1 MTTIWTEANFLE
13 RLKVP
18 LKNAHEASASSCPDA
33 EMMTAYVE
41 NSASEFVRN
50 AVDEHLKSCADCRE
64 LAERLAGF
72 DVASAENVT
81 AMSAA
86 QQAEWANAEKRLDI
100 EADNFVRTAEVDFKK
115 AARVATAAKEEGAAE
130 WQFPWGKTAWS
141 VAAVAALV
149 VAGFFLMRG
158 DGGTETQI
166 NSAQNAPS
174 AAVTAPAAQSVPE
187 NPAPTTEPPIAVANE
202 SGTNT
207 IVIPPN
213 ATTGAAT
220 ETPKTTSHGVNGTT
234 TKRATV
240 KHSEPEVSAPTVA
253 ANSATDTSSE
263 QPAVSAANGA
273 SSDTN
278 SAAASSAPASA
289 PNSGS
294 AVASNVTPP
303 ATAITT
309 GKGAFSTALRSHAAA
324 AARATGPMP
333 AVIQLSEGTRVWIV
347 FKTVSH
353 TSDTN
358 FAFTGSLLEPIQ
370 GAGTTPLPRD
380 TEIDGTGVLAN
391 GKTSLNVLE
400 IALGGVR
407 YRLKGTSGAVTAS
420 GSGSAVAFNAGQ
432 VQEMWLSGPATYEK
446 AGDTGANGA
455 NPQP

>member
-72 DVASAENVT
+72 DAASAENVT

-86 QQAEWANAEKRLDI
+86 QQAEWANAGKRLDI

-263 QPAVSAANGA
+263 QPACVRREWRKQRYKFGCRFKRARVRAELGECGRVECDA
-273 SSDTN
+273 SGDCDHYRERGVFDCT
-278 SAAASSAPASA
+278 
-289 PNSGS
+289 
-294 AVASNVTPP
+294 AVAC
-303 ATAITT
+303 
-309 GKGAFSTALRSHAAA
+309 GGRGARDWADAGGDSAERRNASLDRVQDGEPHERYELRVYGEL
-324 AARATGPMP
+324 ARA
-333 AVIQLSEGTRVWIV
+333 
-347 FKTVSH
+347 
-353 TSDTN
+353 D
-358 FAFTGSLLEPIQ
+358 
-370 GAGTTPLPRD
+370 
-380 TEIDGTGVLAN
+380 
-391 GKTSLNVLE
+391 
-400 IALGGVR
+400 
-407 YRLKGTSGAVTAS
+407 S
-420 GSGSAVAFNAGQ
+420 GSGHDSAAEGHGNRWDGSVGEWQDVVKCVGDCAGWGTLPAEGNQ
-432 VQEMWLSGPATYEK
+432 RSGDGVGERF
-446 AGDTGANGA
+446 GGGV
-455 NPQP
+455 